1 MHRRLTVLLIWG
13 GISSAV
19 IGCGPAFAEA
29 MTDEARR
36 QVARLQLA
44 RSIRAFAAG
53 TVANANCLVQTGSLS
68 RSQADDAITMAL
80 LEMGLDPAVQR
91 HPQVQKAAELLKPK
105 LDAACGLH
113 GLNDGEARRLV
124 QDEL

>member
-1 MHRRLTVLLIWG
+1 
-13 GISSAV
+13 
-19 IGCGPAFAEA
+19 
-29 MTDEARR
+29 
-36 QVARLQLA
+36 
-44 RSIRAFAAG
+44 
-53 TVANANCLVQTGSLS
+53 
-68 RSQADDAITMAL
+68 MAL

-91 HPQVQKAAELLKPK
+91 HPQVQKAAELLRPK